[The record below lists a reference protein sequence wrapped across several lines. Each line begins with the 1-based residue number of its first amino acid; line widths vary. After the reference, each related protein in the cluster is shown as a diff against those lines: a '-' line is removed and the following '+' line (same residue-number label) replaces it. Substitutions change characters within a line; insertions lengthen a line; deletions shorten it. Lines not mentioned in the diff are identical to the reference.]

1 MSLPVQ
7 LLIVFTVC
15 GRSTKSSWNCSQQL
29 FTAITSHKLLFFFTA
44 QSSTLNSLFR
54 PFNEQFRYLVIFFR
68 PQHSLCLQ
76 PELFVLCQRK
86 YLYKSLFNAVF
97 IKGISWLCQL
107 FLLIYRSKAVQQS
120 QDDMFIFN
128 FSQHA
133 LHPLGSGLYFLVTA
147 VFIIKFNCKIAKI
160 DLCSISINSCIIS
173 NLSIDSI
180 LNICSVQLIV
190 SLQNNS
196 VSCMNIVNT

>member
-15 GRSTKSSWNCSQQL
+15 GHSTKSSWNCSDQL
-29 FTAITSHKLLFFFTA
+29 FTAITHHKLLFFFKV

-76 PELFVLCQRK
+76 PELFALCERE

-133 LHPLGSGLYFLVTA
+133 FLSLGSVLNSLVTGM
-147 VFIIKFNCKIAKI
+147 FIIKFICKELKQMYVPFQ
-160 DLCSISINSCIIS
+160 LTRVV
-173 NLSIDSI
+173 LFQ
-180 LNICSVQLIV
+180 ICQ
-190 SLQNNS
+190 QAPF
-196 VSCMNIVNT
+196 